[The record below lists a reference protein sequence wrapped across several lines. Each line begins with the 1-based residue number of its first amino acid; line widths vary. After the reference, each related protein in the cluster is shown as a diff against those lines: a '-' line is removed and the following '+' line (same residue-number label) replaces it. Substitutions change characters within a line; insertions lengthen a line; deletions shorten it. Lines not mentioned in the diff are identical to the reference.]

1 MRRMR
6 EDVNKET
13 HSNALGVSVQE
24 CECCGHPKHG
34 LYCDTR
40 TEMSNGAMDICLCDA
55 GYVKRFGD

>member
-34 LYCDTR
+34 LSD
-40 TEMSNGAMDICLCDA
+40 ECLL
-55 GYVKRFGD
+55 YVMGQIVSH